1 MDKLL
6 RANYWR
12 KENEER
18 IKKRFMKKDKMYSAD
33 CDTCHGIL
41 TEKECQEYFYKHYL
55 KPSLIGCIVALP
67 ILFILF
73 VMVKRVIKDLFL

>member
-1 MDKLL
+1 
-6 RANYWR
+6 
-12 KENEER
+12 
-18 IKKRFMKKDKMYSAD
+18 MYSAD

-73 VMVKRVIKDLFL
+73 VIVKRVIKDLFL